1 MNFQMVQD
9 SLDNY
14 TRDEQVDQLKR
25 EFLELEV
32 EETKARA
39 YNVDLKNKI
48 NQAVKRWLKEEE
60 ESKEVYLGKLSDF
73 RRKTK
78 KDELDALEQRKA

>member
-1 MNFQMVQD
+1 MVQD